1 MIRGVSRPNLRR
13 CVPPTAVLTPAGGSR
28 TAPPRMAAAGT
39 AAAARWI
46 LGLGL
51 AGLLSCS
58 PEYQSGVTAC
68 AASGPAC
75 PDGFVCVGIRCYR
88 EGEQPIGGAG
98 GAGGGSGG
106 NASDAR
112 TTGTGGTGGMAGPP
126 DAAAS
131 DAALLTCTNPMQLT
145 SCPPMGDI
153 PATCSGTGN
162 DCSTRTRCGM
172 SIYSCP
178 TGRRVNCA
186 YEISICSPVGDRC
199 DNPMFPDFCPGRG
212 VVGPSCY
219 SAGVDCTTI
228 TVCGDERVSSACFKG
243 AVVDCTR
250 PTAQRCVRVGT
261 ADGSAPDGSSAD
273 AGARDS
279 GLGPG

>member
-1 MIRGVSRPNLRR
+1 MTPGVPRPNLRR
-13 CVPPTAVLTPAGGSR
+13 CVPPIAVPTPAGGSQ
-28 TAPPRMAAAGT
+28 MAAT
-39 AAAARWI
+39 VSAAAARWI

-88 EGEQPIGGAG
+88 EGEQPLGGAG
-98 GAGGGSGG
+98 GTGGGGGGGGGS
-106 NASDAR
+106 ASDAR
-112 TTGTGGTGGMAGPP
+112 ATGTGGTGGMAGPP
-126 DAAAS
+126 DAAPT

-178 TGRRVNCA
+178 TGRKVNCA
-186 YEISICSPVGDRC
+186 YEIGICGPVGDRC

-212 VVGPSCY
+212 RVGPGCY
-219 SAGVDCTTI
+219 AAGVDCTTI
-228 TVCGDERVSSACFKG
+228 TVCGDERVSSACYKG
-243 AVVDCTR
+243 SFLDCTK
-250 PTAQRCVRVGT
+250 PMGQRCFLVDPP
-261 ADGSAPDGSSAD
+261 DGSAPDGSSAD
-273 AGARDS
+273 ARARDS
-279 GLGPG
+279 GTGPG